1 MSVLLPSVDNLSACR
16 DRILDGHLIGLPTE
30 TVYGLAA
37 DATNGRAIAAI
48 FATKSRPDFNPLIS
62 HVVDLPMARQLGQF
76 NDMAE
81 KLAAAFWPGPLT
93 LVVPRTAACP
103 VDRLACAGLDTIAL
117 RCPAHPV
124 AQQLLQLVGRP
135 LAAPS
140 ANPSGRLSPSTAA
153 HVADMLPDID
163 VLDGGTARIGLES
176 TIIGCFDAVPVL
188 LRSGGIARA
197 DIEARLGFAL
207 VDVPEGDDNEAKLAP
222 GRLAR
227 HYAPKSGLLINVTE
241 PQDECLL
248 LGFGPDAPPSVVA
261 NLSPS
266 GNLVE
271 AASQLF
277 VQLHKYDAIALAEN
291 KRLAIMPIPSV
302 GLGEAIN
309 DRLTRAAA

>member
-62 HVVDLPMARQLGQF
+62 HAVDLPMARQLGQF

-163 VLDGGTARIGLES
+163 VLDGGAAQIGLES
-176 TIIGCFDAVPVL
+176 TIIGCFDAEPVL

-266 GNLVE
+266 GDLVE

-291 KRLAIMPIPSV
+291 KRLAIMPIPRV

-309 DRLTRAAA
+309 DRLSRAAA

>member
-163 VLDGGTARIGLES
+163 VLDGGAAQIGLES
-176 TIIGCFDAVPVL
+176 TIIGCFDAEPVL

-266 GNLVE
+266 GDLVE

-291 KRLAIMPIPSV
+291 KRLAIMPIPRV

-309 DRLTRAAA
+309 DRLSRAAA